1 MPSRVLASLRACF
14 VEKLGISSGHKFLP
28 VFVHAGH
35 VNEYC
40 HFNNSFLFETQV
52 GNPGQAGVVAVKT
65 VAKEIKVVLE
75 CAVPKTVMAQR
86 RKQEHATNTS
96 VMVRETSIMF
106 NEAFF

>member
-1 MPSRVLASLRACF
+1 MSSRVLASPRACF
-14 VEKLGISSGHKFLP
+14 VEKLGISSGH
-28 VFVHAGH
+28 
-35 VNEYC
+35 VNENC

-96 VMVRETSIMF
+96 VMVRETSLS
-106 NEAFF
+106 NVR